1 MPGSVRATRSM
12 RRSPGNV
19 ALAVVVAGCGSTPA
33 PATPRACPTGA
44 VTLAGQDDVAALAGC
59 ARVASLSI
67 RTGEALDLSPL
78 GGLERVDGDVSVG
91 PSVGL
96 SELALRGLREV
107 GSTVKIAGNANLM
120 GVFLPVLGQAGGFDI
135 GGNAALTTVSL
146 PRLETTRALALAD
159 NPALELVDLSGL
171 LAVEQALLITDNG
184 RLVLVDAPSLTRAGT
199 VRVENNK
206 ILPDEQVAT
215 LRKLAP

>member
-1 MPGSVRATRSM
+1 M
-12 RRSPGNV
+12 RRSPSSL
-19 ALAVVVAGCGSTPA
+19 ALAAVVCGCGSAPA

-59 ARVASLSI
+59 ARVESLVI
-67 RTGEALDLSPL
+67 RTGEALDLAPL
-78 GGLERVDGDVSVG
+78 ATLETVAAELSVG
-91 PSVGL
+91 PTVGL
-96 SELALRGLREV
+96 TELALRGLREV
-107 GSTVKIAGNANLM
+107 GGTVKIAGNANVM
-120 GVFLPVLGQAGGFDI
+120 GVFLPMLARAGGFDI

-159 NPALELVDLSGL
+159 NPALELLDLSRL
-171 LAVEQALLITDNG
+171 LAVEQALVIADNG
-184 RLVLVDAPSLTRAGT
+184 RLVLVDAPSLARAGT

-206 ILPDEQVAT
+206 ILPDEQVAA